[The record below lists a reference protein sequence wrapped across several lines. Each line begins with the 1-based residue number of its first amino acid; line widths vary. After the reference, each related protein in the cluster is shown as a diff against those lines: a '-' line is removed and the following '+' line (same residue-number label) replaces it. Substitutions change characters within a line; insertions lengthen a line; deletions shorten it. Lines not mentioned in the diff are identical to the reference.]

1 MTPNSITI
9 DASVAIKWFNKEP
22 SRGEALKIR
31 AAHLNGVTLLHAPTL
46 LIYEV
51 CNALKHNPD
60 YDEEGLIKAL
70 DALQKIGINFK
81 NPDMKQMT
89 ATAKNAYL
97 YGLSAY
103 DSSYLACAEDAGNN
117 LITADE
123 KLYNKAKENR
133 RVVLLTEY
141 KENTTTTHQ

>member
-1 MTPNSITI
+1 MTPNSLTI

-22 SRGEALKIR
+22 YREEALKIR
-31 AAHLNGVTLLHAPTL
+31 AAHIKGTTTLLTPTL

-60 YDEEGLIKAL
+60 YDEESLIKAI
-70 DALQKIGINFK
+70 DSLQKIGVNFK
-81 NPDMKQMT
+81 NPDMEQMT
-89 ATAKNAYL
+89 GTAKNAYL

-103 DSSYLACAEDAGNN
+103 DSSYLACAEAAGNN

-123 KLYNKAKENR
+123 KLYNKAKKNR
-133 RVVLLTEY
+133 RVILLAEY
-141 KENTTTTHQ
+141 KENT

>member
-1 MTPNSITI
+1 LTPTSLTI

-22 SRGEALKIR
+22 YREEALKIR
-31 AAHLNGVTLLHAPTL
+31 ASHITGITLLHAPTL

-51 CNALKHNPD
+51 CNALKHSPD
-60 YDEEGLIKAL
+60 YDEESLVKAL
-70 DALQKIGINFK
+70 DSLQKVGVNFR
-81 NPDMKQMT
+81 NPDMEQMT
-89 ATAKNAYL
+89 GTAKNAYL

-103 DSSYLACAEDAGNN
+103 DSSYLACAEAAGNT

-133 RVVLLTEY
+133 RAILLAEY
-141 KENTTTTHQ
+141 KENT